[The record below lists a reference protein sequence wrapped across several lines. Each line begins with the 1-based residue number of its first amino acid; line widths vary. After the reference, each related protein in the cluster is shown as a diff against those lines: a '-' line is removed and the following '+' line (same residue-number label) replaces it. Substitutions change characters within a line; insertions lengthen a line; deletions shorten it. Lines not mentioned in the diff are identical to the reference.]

1 MTAGIDGCYF
11 FQLQITNKY
20 KPNMAL
26 EFDPQSEYLKVKL
39 ATPPFPL
46 KDGLVWLAGL
56 EVKLAKVPQISDP
69 LRTTIIT
76 WSSN

>member
-1 MTAGIDGCYF
+1 
-11 FQLQITNKY
+11 
-20 KPNMAL
+20 MAL

-39 ATPPFPL
+39 AKPPFPL

>member
-1 MTAGIDGCYF
+1 
-11 FQLQITNKY
+11 
-20 KPNMAL
+20 MAL

-39 ATPPFPL
+39 ARPPFPL

-76 WSSN
+76 WSSSQLRIHYLNELNDQIVF

>member
-1 MTAGIDGCYF
+1 
-11 FQLQITNKY
+11 
-20 KPNMAL
+20 MAL

-39 ATPPFPL
+39 AKPPFSL